1 MDSSRPNLLFR
12 IARGLWR
19 GLDRFRRL
27 TFNLLFLLVVV
38 ALLAAALGGGGP
50 EVPERAALVLAPRG
64 QVVEQLSG
72 DSLARLLGK
81 LDGST
86 EEETL
91 LSDLLDAID
100 EARTDDRIAA
110 LYLQTDELTGIGPS
124 KLQDLEQAIGEF
136 KAAGKKVVA
145 AGDLFTTG
153 SYHLA
158 AQADE
163 VHLNPMG
170 MVLLDGY
177 GLWRPYFRAGL
188 DKYEVDVHVFR
199 VGEYKSA
206 VEPYLRDGISPEAR
220 ESYLDVLGDLWGSY
234 LGDVAAARKTTPEAI
249 AQTIEGIG
257 DRLRAA
263 GGDGARLALEAGLVD
278 KLSNRD
284 EVRAR
289 MVELVGEE
297 EDGKGFSRIGVDDYL
312 KASGRR
318 GKKPSKGDAVGVVV
332 AKGTILDGTRPPGEI
347 GGDSTAALV
356 RQAREDEKIKAVV
369 LRVDS
374 GGGSA
379 FASEVIR
386 RELELTR
393 GAGKPVV
400 VSMGSVAASGGYWIA
415 TSSDEIWASPDTI
428 TGSIGIFGMI
438 PTFQKPLAKY
448 LGVTID
454 GVGTT
459 WLSGAIRPD
468 RALDPR
474 AGELVQLMIDRGYE
488 EFLERVAK
496 ARNMSR
502 DEVDR
507 IARGRIWSG
516 ADAKSIGLVDQLG
529 GLEEAIAAAAGRAGL
544 EGEPKV
550 RYLEPERTW
559 KEKLA
564 EQLFSAAIAVAGE
577 APRAPRGLSPAR
589 SWKEIER
596 RLEPLLALD
605 DPTGLVAHCLCE
617 VE

>member
-100 EARTDDRIAA
+100 EARADDRIAA

>member
-1 MDSSRPNLLFR
+1 MESSRPNLLIR
-12 IARGLWR
+12 VARGLWR
-19 GLDRFRRL
+19 AVDRCRRL
-27 TFNLLFLLVVV
+27 AVNLLFLLVV
-38 ALLAAALGGGGP
+38 ALLVGAAMSGGGP
-50 EVPERAALVLAPRG
+50 EVPDRAALVVAPRG
-64 QVVEQLSG
+64 QIVEQLSG
-72 DSLARLLGK
+72 ESFARLMRK
-81 LDGST
+81 LDGSA

-91 LSDLLDAID
+91 LADLLDAID
-100 EARTDDRIAA
+100 AAREDDRIAA
-110 LYLQTDELTGIGPS
+110 LYLQTDEMSGVGPS
-124 KLQDLEQAIGEF
+124 KLQDLEQAIGAF
-136 KAAGKKVVA
+136 KAAGKRVVA
-145 AGDLFTTG
+145 AGDLFDTA

-163 VHLNPMG
+163 IHLNPMG
-170 MVLLDGY
+170 MVILEGY

-234 LGDVAAARKTTPEAI
+234 LGDVATARKTTPEAI
-249 AQTIEGIG
+249 VQTIEGIG

-263 GGDGARLALEAGLVD
+263 GGDGARLALETGLVD

-297 EDGKGFSRIGVDDYL
+297 EEGTGFSRIDVADYL
-312 KASGRR
+312 KASGLRDR
-318 GKKPSKGDAVGVVV
+318 KPKKGAAVGVVV
-332 AKGTILDGTRPPGEI
+332 AKGTILDGSRPPGEI

-356 RQAREDEKIKAVV
+356 RQAREDDDVKAVV

-496 ARNMSR
+496 ARGMSR

-516 ADAKSIGLVDQLG
+516 ADAKGIGLVDQLG
-529 GLEEAIAAAAGRAGL
+529 GLEEAIASAAGRAGL
-544 EGEPKV
+544 EGEPRV
-550 RYLEPERTW
+550 LFLEKERTW
-559 KEKLA
+559 KERLA
-564 EQLFSAAIAVAGE
+564 EQLFSAAVSLAGE
-577 APRAPRGLSPAR
+577 TPRAPRGLSPAR
-589 SWKEIER
+589 SWREIER

-605 DPTGLVAHCLCE
+605 DPTGLLAHCLCE

>member
-318 GKKPSKGDAVGVVV
+318 GKKPAKGDAVGVVV

>member
-27 TFNLLFLLVVV
+27 TFTPLSPLAPA
-38 ALLAAALGGGGP
+38 ALLAAARGGGGP

-100 EARTDDRIAA
+100 EARADDRIAA

-234 LGDVAAARKTTPEAI
+234 LGDAAAARTPPPEALAQPLAGI
-249 AQTIEGIG
+249 AA
-257 DRLRAA
+257 RLRAA

-318 GKKPSKGDAVGVVV
+318 GKKPAKGDAVGVVV

>member
-100 EARTDDRIAA
+100 EARADDRIAA

-318 GKKPSKGDAVGVVV
+318 GKKPAKGDAVGVVV